1 MNEKYKNYKFS
12 IYKIKQNE
20 QIIKNR
26 FYYDYV
32 EEFIKNN
39 ENIIYKYD
47 AYYNKFYKKFFYYD
61 KKSNK
66 YKPYYQ
72 IMKHNTKNKYL
83 LEDINKN
90 KYRLKFN
97 NIENIESFIRL
108 NMSSERLR
116 KYTLI
121 RLDNDYFIIYKEFIL

>member
-1 MNEKYKNYKFS
+1 
-12 IYKIKQNE
+12 
-20 QIIKNR
+20 
-26 FYYDYV
+26 
-32 EEFIKNN
+32 
-39 ENIIYKYD
+39 
-47 AYYNKFYKKFFYYD
+47 
-61 KKSNK
+61 
-66 YKPYYQ
+66 
-72 IMKHNTKNKYL
+72 MKHNTKNKYL